1 MDKLYI
7 KRSLNVVLK
16 KIKHAYQV
24 LNVKDRE
31 YVQRIMFKENG
42 CVLVK
47 VNVERSKNRILK
59 IFEQYKNRISIS

>member
-1 MDKLYI
+1 MDKLHI

-16 KIKHAYQV
+16 KIKLAYQV

-31 YVQRIMFKENG
+31 YVQRIMSKENG
-42 CVLVK
+42 CVRVK

-59 IFEQYKNRISIS
+59 I